1 MIPETTK
8 QALRQIVGEAYCL
21 DSEVDRFGYSY
32 DASFV
37 PLVPA
42 HKPDIVVRPGTT
54 EEVSRILALAFAGG
68 IPVTARGAASGRTG
82 GKIGRA
88 HV

>member
-1 MIPETTK
+1 MIPEKTK
-8 QALRQIVGEAYCL
+8 QALRRVVGEANCL

-54 EEVSRILALAFAGG
+54 EEVSRILAL
-68 IPVTARGAASGRTG
+68 PLPRGSP
-82 GKIGRA
+82 
-88 HV
+88 